1 MLVIASLALMVRQLA
16 PGTSLAVF
24 VSWFHTALAD
34 IAVDVRSPVLILIVS
49 TIICSII
56 DGERLP
62 AYFASACLAFITVNI
77 C

>member
-1 MLVIASLALMVRQLA
+1 MLIIASLALVLRQLA

-34 IAVDVRSPVLILIVS
+34 IAVDIRSPVLIFTYL
-49 TIICSII
+49 II
-56 DGERLP
+56 DKKRLNWLCD
-62 AYFASACLAFITVNI
+62 CLP

>member
-1 MLVIASLALMVRQLA
+1 MLVIASLALVVRQLA

-34 IAVDVRSPVLILIVS
+34 VAVDIRSPVLGFSVISKNTCL
-49 TIICSII
+49 II
-56 DGERLP
+56 DGKRLNWLCD
-62 AYFASACLAFITVNI
+62 CLP

>member
-1 MLVIASLALMVRQLA
+1 MLVIVSLALVVRQLA

-34 IAVDVRSPVLILIVS
+34 IAVDISSPVLIFSVS

-56 DGERLP
+56 DGKRLNWLCD
-62 AYFASACLAFITVNI
+62 CLPY
-77 C
+77 